1 MRSLIRLIR
10 SNRLIRLIRLIKL
23 IRLIRL
29 IGLDLQWRGCLH
41 SYMWGWDWMDGMGWD
56 GKDRMGWSSNIGCS
70 LRAFS
75 VLIRFFFRKVFESF
89 GLS

>member
-1 MRSLIRLIR
+1 MVIGGHWRSLIRLIR
-10 SNRLIRLIRLIKL
+10 LIRLY
-23 IRLIRL
+23 
-29 IGLDLQWRGCLH
+29 LQWRGCLH

-56 GKDRMGWSSNIGCS
+56 GKDRMGWSSNVGYS

>member
-1 MRSLIRLIR
+1 MERL
-10 SNRLIRLIRLIKL
+10 SSQLYVGM
-23 IRLIRL
+23 
-29 IGLDLQWRGCLH
+29 GLD
-41 SYMWGWDWMDGMGWD
+41 GWDGMGWD

>member
-1 MRSLIRLIR
+1 
-10 SNRLIRLIRLIKL
+10 
-23 IRLIRL
+23 
-29 IGLDLQWRGCLH
+29 
-41 SYMWGWDWMDGMGWD
+41 MWGWDWMDGMGWD

>member
-41 SYMWGWDWMDGMGWD
+41 SYMWMYGLDGLD
-56 GKDRMGWSSNIGCS
+56 GIDGIGIPDNCH
-70 LRAFS
+70 
-75 VLIRFFFRKVFESF
+75 FFYNDTIF
-89 GLS
+89 GAENLHPNTRIYQDTFV